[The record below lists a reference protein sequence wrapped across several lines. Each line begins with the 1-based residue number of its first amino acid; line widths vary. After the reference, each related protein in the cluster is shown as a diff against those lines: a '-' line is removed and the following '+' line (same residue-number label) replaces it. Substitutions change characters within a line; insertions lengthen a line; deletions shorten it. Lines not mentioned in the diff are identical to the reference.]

1 MEFTEFE
8 KDWIIELV
16 EEKYAEFEEE
26 GHLLKSD
33 KEAFESILNK
43 LKQVD

>member
-16 EEKYAEFEEE
+16 EEKYSEFESE
-26 GHLLKSD
+26 GRLLESD
-33 KEAFESILNK
+33 RNAFESILEK
-43 LKQVD
+43 LKR